1 MGAGRLRIGYREDEM
16 ASIEELKSKA
26 QAAIDE
32 RSDWL
37 VNISKTILDN
47 PEPGFHE
54 YKTAAFVSE
63 KLSELG
69 IAHESGIALTGIKGL
84 LRGGRPGPTVAVV
97 GELDSLRVL
106 DHAHAD
112 PDTGAAHACGH
123 HCQIGMMMGAAVGLM
138 VPDVAEEL
146 AGNVALIAVPA
157 EEFIDVQYRWNL
169 HLEGKLGLMAGKQE
183 FIRLGAFDDVDMAM
197 MVHTASENEETKFA
211 IGGTSNGHV
220 VKYIKFV
227 GKAAHAGGSPELGV
241 NALQAAM
248 LALNALNTQRE
259 TLRNEDTIR
268 LHGILTHGGVAVN
281 SIPAD
286 VRYEGR
292 VRGRNAEVIADAN
305 GKMDRCL
312 RAGALAMGAKVEI
325 VTIPGYLPMVNNE
338 ELMDTFRGNAVQLVG
353 ESEVGTHPS
362 DRNRG
367 GSTDMGDLS
376 QIMPVVHPYTKAATG
391 TGHGT
396 DYVVQDYEQ
405 AVINPAK
412 AMAMSVIDLLYGD
425 AERGME
431 VLAKSPPI
439 MTKAQYLA
447 LQNSRLTEELY
458 EGK

>member
-1 MGAGRLRIGYREDEM
+1 MP
-16 ASIEELKSKA
+16 SIEDLKA
-26 QAAIDE
+26 RVQAAIDE
-32 RSDWL
+32 RSEWL
-37 VNISKTILDN
+37 INISKTILDN

-54 YKTAAFVSE
+54 YKTAKYVSE
-63 KLSELG
+63 KLNELG
-69 IAHESGIALTGIKGL
+69 IAHESGITLTGIKGRL
-84 LRGGRPGPTVAVV
+84 QGGKPGPTVAII

-123 HCQIGMMMGAAVGLM
+123 HCQIGMMIGAAVGLM
-138 VPDVAEEL
+138 VPEVREAL
-146 AGNVALIAVPA
+146 AGNVALMALPA
-157 EEFIDVQYRWNL
+157 EEFIDVEYRWNL
-169 HLEGKLGLMAGKQE
+169 HKEGKLGLMAGKQE

-197 MVHTASENEETKFA
+197 MIHTASTNEETKFA
-211 IGGTSNGHV
+211 VGGTSNGHV
-220 VKYIKFV
+220 VKYIKFI
-227 GKAAHAGGSPELGV
+227 GKAAHAGGAPDQGI

-248 LALNALNTQRE
+248 IALNALNAQRE
-259 TLRNEDTIR
+259 TLKNEDTIR
-268 LHGILTHGGVAVN
+268 LHGILTHGGVSVN

-292 VRGRNAEVIADAN
+292 VRGRNIEVIADAN
-305 GKMDRCL
+305 MKMDRCL

-325 VTIPGYLPMVNNE
+325 VTIPGYLPMLNNE
-338 ELMDTFRGNAVQLVG
+338 LMMDMFKDNATQLVG
-353 ESEVGTHPS
+353 AAEVGTHPS

-376 QIMPVVHPYTKAATG
+376 QIMPIVHPYTKAATG

-396 DYVVQDYEQ
+396 DYIIQDYEQ

-425 AERGME
+425 AEKGKE
-431 VLAKSPPI
+431 VISRSQPN

-447 LQNSRLTEELY
+447 LQDQRLSEELY
-458 EGK
+458 EGR